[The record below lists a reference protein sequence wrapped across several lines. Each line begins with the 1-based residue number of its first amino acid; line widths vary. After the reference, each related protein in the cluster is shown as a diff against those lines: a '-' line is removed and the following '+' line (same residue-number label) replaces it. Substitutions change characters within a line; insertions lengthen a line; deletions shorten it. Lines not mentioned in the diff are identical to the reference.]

1 MGGSRRSGV
10 SRPSIGV
17 GTPGRSVGSGP
28 TGPSSP
34 SASGPGSCG
43 GGGSRCSRGLG
54 SSRDPCPKP
63 SGPRSNRR
71 SATSPGC
78 SGLTPPAAPRANLL
92 WATLIVEELVRSGVG
107 FFCVAP
113 GSRSTPLVAALAANE
128 KAESLIHFDERGTA
142 FAAVGHA
149 RATGRPAAWITTSG
163 TAVANGLPA
172 VVEAATDGVPM
183 ILLTA
188 DRPPE
193 LRQTGANQTIDQ
205 PDIFGDY
212 VRWRF
217 DLPAPDSGID
227 PAMVLTTVDQAA
239 YRASRTPQ
247 GPVHLNLM
255 FREPFL
261 PDPED
266 VLSGPSSWVQTDEP
280 YTRYAATK
288 PAVDEMEIHN
298 LWETLRPVRRGL
310 MVAGRL
316 ASRKQGEAVLRLSDT
331 LGWPLL
337 PDIGSQ
343 VRLGA
348 GSKNVA
354 AHYDVLL
361 ASDSFSED
369 HVPEAVVHVGGRAL
383 SKRLEQFLGRS
394 RPDPYIVVR
403 ENPFRLDP
411 AHRVTHSFEA
421 NILGF
426 CASLVSVASEVRP
439 AVDASWAA
447 SWREASEEV
456 GRRLEGILSGEPN
469 EPLVARNVSRTLPQD
484 HGLVVASSMPVRDL
498 DTYAAADGVPAPVAA
513 NRGAS
518 GIDGTVATAAGFAR
532 GLGRPVTL
540 LIGDLALLHDLNS
553 LAMLRDVHVVVV
565 ILNNDGGGIFS
576 FLPVATHE
584 EFFEPYFGTPQGVGF
599 EPAAKMF
606 GLRYECPATTEEFVE
621 AYGSACTQSF
631 STLIEVKTDRRENV
645 ALHRRVLEEV
655 AARVESM

>member
-1 MGGSRRSGV
+1 
-10 SRPSIGV
+10 
-17 GTPGRSVGSGP
+17 
-28 TGPSSP
+28 
-34 SASGPGSCG
+34 
-43 GGGSRCSRGLG
+43 LN
-54 SSRDPCPKP
+54 RD
-63 SGPRSNRR
+63 
-71 SATSPGC
+71 T
-78 SGLTPPAAPRANLL
+78 PRANRL
-92 WATLIVEELVRSGVG
+92 WAYLIVEELIRCGID

-128 KAESLIHFDERGTA
+128 RARSLIHLDERGTA
-142 FAAVGHA
+142 FAALGYA

-217 DLPAPDSGID
+217 DLPAPDPGID

-239 YRASRTPQ
+239 YRAGRTPQ

-255 FREPFL
+255 FREPLL
-261 PDPED
+261 PEPGDEP
-266 VLSGPSSWVQTDEP
+266 VLSGPSSWVRGGRP

-288 PAVDEMEIHN
+288 PAVDEMEVHR
-298 LWETLRPVRRGL
+298 LWETLRPVKKGL
-310 MVAGRL
+310 LVAGRL
-316 ASRKQGEAVLRLSDT
+316 ASRKQGEAVLRLADT

-343 VRLGA
+343 IRLGSEGLAAYYDALVA
-348 GSKNVA
+348 G
-354 AHYDVLL
+354 
-361 ASDSFSED
+361 DSFAET
-369 HVPEAVVHVGGRAL
+369 HAPEAVVHVGRRAL
-383 SKRLEQFLGRS
+383 SKRLEQFLASG
-394 RPDPYIVVR
+394 RPDPYVVVR

-411 AHRVTHSFEA
+411 SHRVTHSVEA
-421 NILGF
+421 NVLDF
-426 CASLVSVASEVRP
+426 CSALARAATEYP
-439 AVDASWAA
+439 PEMDTSWKAG
-447 SWREASEEV
+447 WLEASEEV
-456 GRRLEGILSGEPN
+456 GRHLDRDLSGGPN
-469 EPLVARNVSRTLPQD
+469 EPLVARVLSRDIPSD

-498 DTYAAADGVPAPVAA
+498 DTYATTNGAPVPVAA

-565 ILNNDGGGIFS
+565 VLNNDGGGIFS
-576 FLPVATHE
+576 FLPIARHE
-584 EFFEPYFGTPQGVGF
+584 DFFEPYFGTPQGVGF

-606 GLRYECPATTEEFVE
+606 GLAYEHPDTMEGFVE
-621 AYGSACTQSF
+621 AYGSACARNS
-631 STLIEVKTDRRENV
+631 STLIEIETDRTENV
-645 ALHRRVLEEV
+645 ALHRRLLREV
-655 AARVESM
+655 ADRVAGL

>member
-1 MGGSRRSGV
+1 
-10 SRPSIGV
+10 
-17 GTPGRSVGSGP
+17 
-28 TGPSSP
+28 
-34 SASGPGSCG
+34 
-43 GGGSRCSRGLG
+43 LN
-54 SSRDPCPKP
+54 RD
-63 SGPRSNRR
+63 
-71 SATSPGC
+71 T
-78 SGLTPPAAPRANLL
+78 PRANRL
-92 WATLIVEELVRSGVG
+92 WAYLIVEELLRCGVD

-128 KAESLIHFDERGTA
+128 RARSLIHFDERGTA
-142 FAAVGHA
+142 FAALGYA

-217 DLPAPDSGID
+217 DLPAPDLGID

-239 YRASRTPQ
+239 YRAGRSPQ

-255 FREPFL
+255 FREPLL
-261 PDPED
+261 PEPGNEP
-266 VLSGPSSWVQTDEP
+266 VLSGPSSWVRGDRP
-280 YTRYAATK
+280 YTCYAATK
-288 PAVDEMEIHN
+288 PAVDEMEIHS
-298 LWETLRPVRRGL
+298 LWETLRPVKSGL
-310 MVAGRL
+310 LVAGRL
-316 ASRKQGEAVLRLSDT
+316 ASREQGEAVLRLADT

-343 VRLGA
+343 VHLGSE
-348 GSKNVA
+348 GLA
-354 AHYDVLL
+354 AHYDALL
-361 ASDSFSED
+361 AGDSFAET
-369 HVPEAVVHVGGRAL
+369 HAPEAVVHVGGRAL
-383 SKRLEQFLGRS
+383 SKRLEQFLASS
-394 RPDPYIVVR
+394 RPDPYVVVR

-411 AHRVTHSFEA
+411 AHHVTHSFEA
-421 NILGF
+421 DVLDF
-426 CASLVSVASEVRP
+426 CSALARAATEDPP
-439 AVDASWAA
+439 ATDSSWKAG
-447 SWREASEEV
+447 WLEASEEV
-456 GRRLEGILSGEPN
+456 GRHLDGELSGEPN
-469 EPLVARNVSRTLPQD
+469 EPLVARVLSQNAPPD

-498 DTYAAADGVPAPVAA
+498 DTYATINGAPVPVAA

-565 ILNNDGGGIFS
+565 VLNNDGGGIFS
-576 FLPVATHE
+576 FLPIAGHE
-584 EFFEPYFGTPQGVGF
+584 QFFETYFGTPQGVGF

-606 GLRYECPATTEEFVE
+606 GLAYEHPGTMEGFVE
-621 AYGSACTQSF
+621 AYCSACARNS
-631 STLIEVKTDRRENV
+631 STLIEIETDRGENV
-645 ALHRRVLEEV
+645 ALHRRLLREV
-655 AARVESM
+655 ADRVAEL

>member
-1 MGGSRRSGV
+1 
-10 SRPSIGV
+10 
-17 GTPGRSVGSGP
+17 
-28 TGPSSP
+28 
-34 SASGPGSCG
+34 
-43 GGGSRCSRGLG
+43 LN
-54 SSRDPCPKP
+54 RD
-63 SGPRSNRR
+63 
-71 SATSPGC
+71 T
-78 SGLTPPAAPRANLL
+78 PRANRL
-92 WATLIVEELVRSGVG
+92 WAYLIVEELLRCGVG

-128 KAESLIHFDERGTA
+128 KARSLIHFDERGTA
-142 FAAVGHA
+142 FAALGYA

-183 ILLTA
+183 VLLTA

-217 DLPAPDSGID
+217 DLPAPDPDID

-261 PDPED
+261 SGPED
-266 VLSGPSSWVQTDEP
+266 EDIPSGPASWVQGDEP

-288 PAVDEMEIHN
+288 PAVDEMEIYR
-298 LWETLRPVRRGL
+298 LWETLRPVKHGL
-310 MVAGRL
+310 VVAGRL
-316 ASRKQGEAVLRLSDT
+316 ASRKQGEAVLRLAGT

-337 PDIGSQ
+337 PDLGSQ
-343 VRLGA
+343 VRLGSE
-348 GSKNVA
+348 GIA
-354 AHYDVLL
+354 AHYDALV
-361 ASDSFSED
+361 AGDSFAGS

-383 SKRLEQFLGRS
+383 SKRLEQFLASS
-394 RPDPYIVVR
+394 RPDPYVVVR

-411 AHRVTHSFEA
+411 AHRVTHSVEA
-421 NILGF
+421 NVLDF
-426 CASLVSVASEVRP
+426 CTALV
-439 AVDASWAA
+439 WAA
-447 SWREASEEV
+447 TEAPPAMNPLWTAGWLEASEEV
-456 GRRLEGILSGEPN
+456 ARHLGGIFSGEPN
-469 EPLVARNVSRTLPQD
+469 EPLVARLLSRNVPPD

-498 DTYAAADGVPAPVAA
+498 DTYAATDGAPVPVAA

-553 LAMLRDVHVVVV
+553 LAMLRDVHVIVVV
-565 ILNNDGGGIFS
+565 LNNDGGGIFS
-576 FLPVATHE
+576 FLPIARHE

-606 GLRYECPATTEEFVE
+606 GLAYEHPGTMEEFVE
-621 AYGSACTQSF
+621 AYGSACARGS
-631 STLIEVKTDRRENV
+631 STLIEVKTDRKENV
-645 ALHRRVLEEV
+645 TLHRRLLEEV
-655 AARVESM
+655 AALVDKA